1 MEHRKIMALGKSS
14 MVVSIPKPWLKMNAL
29 DRGDM
34 VSMDIQSDGCLIIH
48 PTMTPKEIKREIHLC
63 VEADES
69 DESIVRRI
77 IGSYLDGYNTI
88 KLSSAKIFT
97 ADQQRAI
104 RQIVGTLYMMVM
116 ESEASS
122 IVLQTLIDESKASV
136 VSGIERIHI
145 ITYSMCRDILKATE
159 NWDTDLARSVVS
171 LEDDVDQL
179 TYFLIRLI
187 RGAALNPSLGKQ
199 LGLDPLDCLDYQTL
213 VHRIERIADH
223 ATNIANSVIAL
234 IESKIEIPE
243 NILSTLIEAAKIAF
257 TSYDEAVNGFLTK
270 DIDQTNEIIDRQKII
285 RELFKDITPLPRFGK
300 PDDTASLSQV
310 ITLRESIKNISH
322 HAADIAEITIDRAYK
337 LEEITQTSS
346 NQIKRG

>member
-1 MEHRKIMALGKSS
+1 MEQRKIMALGKSS
-14 MVVSIPKPWLKMNAL
+14 MVVSIPKPWLRMNAL

-34 VSMDIQSDGCLIIH
+34 VSMDIQSNGCLIIH
-48 PTMTPKEIKREIHLC
+48 PTTTPKETKREIHLC

-69 DESIVRRI
+69 DESIIRRI

-179 TYFLIRLI
+179 TYFLLRLI

-199 LGLDPLDCLDYQTL
+199 LCLDTLDCLDYQTL

-223 ATNIANSVIAL
+223 TTNIANSVIAL
-234 IESKIEIPE
+234 IENKMEIPE
-243 NILSTLIEAAKIAF
+243 NVLSTLIGAAKIAF

-270 DIDQTNEIIDRQKII
+270 NIDQTNEIIDRQKNI
-285 RELFKDITPLPRFGK
+285 RELFKEITPLPRFGK

-310 ITLRESIKNISH
+310 ITMRESIKNISH

-346 NQIKRG
+346 TKIKRG

>member
-1 MEHRKIMALGKSS
+1 MEQRKIMALGKSS

-29 DRGDM
+29 GRGDM

-48 PTMTPKEIKREIHLC
+48 PTTTPKETKREIHLC

-104 RQIVGTLYMMVM
+104 RKIVGTLYMMIM

-159 NWDTDLARSVVS
+159 NWDPDLARSVVS

-179 TYFLIRLI
+179 TYFLLRLI
-187 RGAALNPSLGKQ
+187 RGAALNPTLGKQ

-213 VHRIERIADH
+213 VHRIERIADYT
-223 ATNIANSVIAL
+223 TNIANSVIAL
-234 IESKIEIPE
+234 IENKMEIPE
-243 NILSTLIEAAKIAF
+243 NVLSTLIEAAKIAF

-270 DIDQTNEIIDRQKII
+270 NIDQTNEIIDRQKNI
-285 RELFKDITPLPRFGK
+285 RELFKEITPLPRFEK
-300 PDDTASLSQV
+300 PSDTASLSQV
-310 ITLRESIKNISH
+310 ITMRESIKNISH

-346 NQIKRG
+346 TQIKRG